1 MEEEEGVNLFAF
13 NYNNPSMY
21 DRLGLSGSSWVLVS
35 QEPTRKLEYKCASP
49 EGCTP
54 ESLASIV
61 GLDSQEFKG
70 WASDVKEG
78 TSDPNR
84 FCEAKVPNTVLKF
97 WAGNLGAFGRAYTAW
112 RSPTSSLSVDYFID
126 EIVAEGKK
134 QEENEFLTK
143 LRELSKNKELV
154 GTIFMGHG
162 SKDGGL
168 YNAEDVPMATGKIE
182 LPYKLKFATIR
193 ACYSNESPLN
203 KYALEYTGYDGM
215 LIPMPLFNGGGFDI
229 GSAKE

>member
-49 EGCTP
+49 EGCTL

-97 WAGNLGAFGRAYTAW
+97 WAGDLGWFGRKYTAW
-112 RSPTSSLSVDYFID
+112 RSPTSSLSVDYFVEDVIAD
-126 EIVAEGKK
+126 EETS
-134 QEENEFLTK
+134 EEFLYDTTMRALAK
-143 LRELSKNKELV
+143 QKELI
-154 GTIFMGHG
+154 GTLFMGHG
-162 SKDGGL
+162 DSKGWL
-168 YNAEDVPMATGKIE
+168 YNGKDRKMAAQITG
-182 LPYKLKFATIR
+182 LPYKLKFAEIR
-193 ACYSNESPLN
+193 ACYSNKNKLKDGVLN
-203 KYALEYTGYDGM
+203 YTGYDGM
-215 LIPMPLFNGGGFDI
+215 LLPMPFCNGGGVDW
-229 GSAKE
+229 